1 MNPTK
6 EQIEKALGWFD
17 GLNPKEL
24 PEIFFGQILAAAYR
38 EAIKEIELLK
48 NNRGIDI
55 LIPNALDE

>member
-6 EQIEKALGWFD
+6 EEIEEALAWF
-17 GLNPKEL
+17 EL
-24 PEIFFGQILAAAYR
+24 HTKHDESGHGKTLAAAYR